1 MVKKWWHNKIVY
13 QIYPKSFND
22 HNNDGVGDILG
33 IVDKLDY
40 LKDLGIDIIWLTPHY
55 KSPMEDNGYD
65 IADYYHVNELFGSD
79 EDMDL
84 LLEECKKRDMYIMM
98 DIVANH
104 TSNQHKWFIES
115 RKSKDNP
122 YRDYYVWRDEPLFN
136 YGSVFGG
143 SAWEYDETTKQYYL
157 HQFAVGQPDL
167 NWENPKILEEMAACI
182 NYWLKKGVKGIRF
195 DVIHLIG
202 KAVDQNILGY
212 GPTLHQKVHE
222 LYKKS
227 YGQYDV
233 VTVGEAWG
241 DLDKAIEFTDPKNE
255 ELDMVFQFEC
265 TSSNWS
271 SDRLGK
277 YNPNTM
283 DMEHVK
289 NTLIKYQNGLNTHS
303 WNALFVENHDL
314 ARSVNKFGSLKYHKQ
329 SAKAIATMNYLLKG
343 TPYIYQGQ
351 EIGMT
356 NIVMSDISEYDD
368 VEVHNSYKDFVL
380 DNKLMSHEQFLSG
393 CNRES
398 RDNARTPMQWNDS
411 INAGF
416 NKGHKTW
423 LKVNPNYVDIN
434 VENQLKDNDSILN
447 YYKKL
452 LTLRKSNQYSDIFVY
467 GDFKSINENENG
479 VFVYTRSYNDKSIAV
494 VVNMKEEVK
503 DINLPFEVNNVLLSN
518 YDKSYEKTNNLA
530 LNPFE
535 TLVFEI

>member
-265 TSSNWS
+265 TSSTNDHS
-271 SDRLGK
+271 RYGK
-277 YNPNTM
+277 FTPKPI
-283 DMEHVK
+283 DMKFVK
-289 NTLIKYQNGLNTHS
+289 DTLTKYQYGLNDCS
-303 WNALFVENHDL
+303 WNALCVENHDL
-314 ARSVNKFGSLKYHKQ
+314 GRCIERFGDVNYPNE
-329 SAKAIATMNYLLKG
+329 SAKSIALMNYCLKG

-351 EIGMT
+351 EIGMR
-356 NIVMSDISEYDD
+356 NIKMNSLDEYRD
-368 VEVHNSYKDFVL
+368 VEVFNSYNDLVIERKVL
-380 DNKLMSHEQFLSG
+380 SHEEFLEG
-393 CNRES
+393 CFKEA
-398 RDNARTPMQWNDS
+398 RDNNRTPIQWDDS
-411 INAGF
+411 VNAGF
-416 NKGHKTW
+416 NEGHETW
-423 LKVNPNYVDIN
+423 IKVNENYSEVN
-434 VENQLKDNDSILN
+434 VKKELEDENSILSF
-447 YYKKL
+447 YKKL
-452 LTLRKSNQYSDIFVY
+452 LRIRKDARYVDALVY
-467 GDFKSINENENG
+467 GEFDAHLVDDVNT
-479 VFVYTRSYNDKSIAV
+479 FVYTRKGQENTLGVVCNMTSKSVTLTLPFDVKDVILTNYKNKTYGRV
-494 VVNMKEEVK
+494 LTLEPYESFLCEVK
-503 DINLPFEVNNVLLSN
+503 
-518 YDKSYEKTNNLA
+518 
-530 LNPFE
+530 
-535 TLVFEI
+535 

>member
-289 NTLIKYQNGLNTHS
+289 STLIKYQNGLNTHS

-479 VFVYTRSYNDKSIAV
+479 VFVYTRSYNGKTIAV

-518 YDKSYEKTNNLA
+518 YDKSYEKTNNLT

>member
-1 MVKKWWHNKIVY
+1 MLKKWWHNKIVY
-13 QIYPKSFND
+13 QIYPKSFKD
-22 HNNDGVGDILG
+22 HNNDGIGDILG

-40 LKDLGIDIIWLTPHY
+40 LKELGVDIIWLTPHY

-65 IADYYHVNELFGSD
+65 VADYYHVNEIFGKD

-104 TSNQHKWFIES
+104 TSNQHPWFIES

-143 SAWEYDETTKQYYL
+143 SAWKYDETTKQYYL
-157 HQFAVGQPDL
+157 HQFAEGQPDL
-167 NWENPKILEEMAACI
+167 NWENPKVLDEMADCI

-227 YGQYDV
+227 YGKYDV

-241 DLDKAIEFTDPKNE
+241 DLDKAIDFTDPKNE

-277 YNPNTM
+277 YSPKSM

-289 NTLIKYQNGLNTHS
+289 NTLIKYQEGLNEHS

-314 ARSVNKFGSLKYHKQ
+314 ARSVNKFGDVKYHKE

-356 NIVMSDISEYDD
+356 NIVMNDLNDYDD

-380 DNKLMSHEQFLSG
+380 ENKLMTHEEFLNG

-398 RDNARTPMQWNDS
+398 RDNARTPMQWENS
-411 INAGF
+411 TNAGF
-416 NKGHKTW
+416 NQGHKTW
-423 LKVNPNYVDIN
+423 LKVNPNYVNIN
-434 VENQLKDNDSILN
+434 VADQLKDKDSILN

-452 LTLRKSNQYSDIFVY
+452 LSIRKSAEYSDVFVY
-467 GDFKSINENENG
+467 GNFKAISQDIKDL
-479 VFVYTRSYNDKSIAV
+479 FVYTRNYKDKSIAV
-494 VVNMKEEVK
+494 IVNMKSKELDVT
-503 DINLPFEVNNVLLSN
+503 LPFDIKKVLLTN
-518 YDKSYEKTNNLA
+518 YDKKYEGNTLV
-530 LNPFE
+530 LSPFE
-535 TLVFEI
+535 TIVFEI

>member
-202 KAVDQNILGY
+202 KTVDQNILGY

>member
-1 MVKKWWHNKIVY
+1 MLKKWWHNKIVY

-22 HNNDGVGDILG
+22 HNNDGIGDILG

-40 LKDLGIDIIWLTPHY
+40 LKELGVDIIWLTPHY

-65 IADYYHVNELFGSD
+65 VADYYHVNDIFGTD

-84 LLEECKKRDMYIMM
+84 LLEECKKRNMYIMM

-104 TSNQHKWFIES
+104 TSSQHEWFKQS
-115 RKSKDNP
+115 LKGKDNP

-136 YGSVFGG
+136 YHSVFGG
-143 SAWEYDETTKQYYL
+143 SAWKYDENSKQYYL
-157 HQFAVGQPDL
+157 HQFAEGQPDL
-167 NWENPKILEEMAACI
+167 NWENPKVLDEMAACI

-222 LYKKS
+222 LYEKS
-227 YGQYDV
+227 YGKYDV

-241 DLDKAIEFTDPKNE
+241 DLDKAIEFTNPKHE
-255 ELDMVFQFEC
+255 ELDMVSQFEC

-277 YNPNTM
+277 YNPHEM

-289 NTLIKYQNGLNTHS
+289 NTLIKYQNGLNELS

-314 ARSVNKFGSLKYHKQ
+314 ARSVNKFGSLKYHKE
-329 SAKAIATMNYLLKG
+329 SAKAIATMNFLLKG

-351 EIGMT
+351 EIGMC
-356 NIVMSDISEYDD
+356 NIKMEDIAEYDD
-368 VEVHNSYKDFVL
+368 VEVHNSYKDFVIN
-380 DNKLMSHEQFLSG
+380 NKLMSHDQFLEG
-393 CNRES
+393 CNKES
-398 RDNARTPMQWNDS
+398 RDNARTPMQWDDS
-411 INAGF
+411 VNAGF
-416 NKGHKTW
+416 NKSHKTW
-423 LKVNPNYVDIN
+423 LKVNPNYKQIN
-434 VENQLKDNDSILN
+434 VKEQLSDEDSILN

-452 LTLRKSNQYSDIFVY
+452 LKVRKDEKYSDIFVY
-467 GDFKSINENENG
+467 GDFKAINSDIKN
-479 VFVYTRSYNDKSIAV
+479 VFIYTRNYNDESIAV
-494 VVNMKEEVK
+494 VVNMKDNVEN
-503 DINLPFEVNNVLLSN
+503 ITLPFNVNEVLLSN
-518 YDKSYEKTNNLA
+518 YNKKYDNTNVLSLQPYES
-530 LNPFE
+530 
-535 TLVFEI
+535 LVFKI

>member
-55 KSPMEDNGYD
+55 KSPMEDNGYE

-143 SAWEYDETTKQYYL
+143 SAWEYDENTKQYYL

-283 DMEHVK
+283 YMEHVK

-356 NIVMSDISEYDD
+356 NILMSDISEYDD

-393 CNRES
+393 CNKES

-434 VENQLKDNDSILN
+434 VENQQKDDDSILN

-479 VFVYTRSYNDKSIAV
+479 VFVYTRNYNDKSIAV

-503 DINLPFEVNNVLLSN
+503 EINLPFEVNNVLLSN
-518 YDKSYEKTNNLA
+518 YAKSYEKTNNLT

>member
-1 MVKKWWHNKIVY
+1 MIRKWWHDKIVY
-13 QIYPKSFND
+13 QIYPKSFKDN
-22 HNNDGVGDILG
+22 NNDGIGDILG

-40 LKDLGIDIIWLTPHY
+40 LKELGVDIIWLTPHY

-65 IADYYHVNELFGSD
+65 VADYYHVNELFGSD

-104 TSNQHKWFIES
+104 TSNQHPWFIES
-115 RKSKDNP
+115 QKSKDNP

-143 SAWEYDETTKQYYL
+143 SAWKYDEKTKQYYL
-157 HQFAVGQPDL
+157 HQFAEGQPDL
-167 NWENPKILEEMAACI
+167 NWENPKILDEMAACI

-202 KAVDQNILGY
+202 KAIDENILGY

-241 DLDKAIEFTDPKNE
+241 DLDKAIDFTDPKNE

-277 YNPNTM
+277 YNPNKM

-289 NTLIKYQNGLNTHS
+289 RTLIKYQYGLNTHS

-314 ARSVNKFGSLKYHKQ
+314 ARSVNKFGSVKYHKE

-351 EIGMT
+351 EIGMS
-356 NIVMSDISEYDD
+356 NIKMNSIDEYDD
-368 VEVHNSYKDFVL
+368 VEVHNSYKDFVIE
-380 DNKLMSHEQFLSG
+380 NKLMTHEQFLEG
-393 CNRES
+393 CNKES
-398 RDNARTPMQWNDS
+398 RDNARTPMQWDDS

-416 NKGHKTW
+416 NSGKKTW

-434 VENQLKDNDSILN
+434 VKQQQNDENSILN

-452 LTLRKSNQYSDIFVY
+452 LKIRKDDKYSDIFVY
-467 GDFKSINENENG
+467 GEFKAINEDLKN
-479 VFVYTRSYNDKSIAV
+479 VFIYTRTYQNKSIAI
-494 VVNMKEEVK
+494 VVNMKEET
-503 DINLPFEVNNVLLSN
+503 INVELPFKVNNVILSN
-518 YDKSYEKTNNLA
+518 YNKSYTVTNKLSLSA
-530 LNPFE
+530 FE